1 MVILLTNLTKHVIK
15 TTIKIA
21 DGWGVINKKV
31 PQNVALSKAVEITV

>member
-1 MVILLTNLTKHVIK
+1 MVILVTSLTKHVIE

-31 PQNVALSKAVEITV
+31 PQNVDMSH